1 MRLDV
6 YLKTTQLIPRRSG
19 ATGLCRDGKVEV
31 NGQPAKAARPV
42 APGDRITFMLPGREV
57 SVEVVALPGRK
68 NVPKAE
74 ARTFYSVLDEKR
86 FDFWGR
92 PIKKKD

>member
-6 YLKTTQLIPRRSG
+6 YLKITRLVPRRSG
-19 ATGLCRDGKVEV
+19 AADLCRNGKVEV

-42 APGDRITFMLPGREV
+42 VTGDRLALSFPGRHLT
-57 SVEVVALPGRK
+57 VEVTAIPTAK
-68 NVPKAE
+68 NLPKAE
-74 ARTFYSVLDEKR
+74 AGAYYAVLDEQR

-92 PIKKKD
+92 RIEKKD

>member
-1 MRLDV
+1 
-6 YLKTTQLIPRRSG
+6 
-19 ATGLCRDGKVEV
+19 
-31 NGQPAKAARPV
+31 
-42 APGDRITFMLPGREV
+42 
-57 SVEVVALPGRK
+57 VVALPGRK